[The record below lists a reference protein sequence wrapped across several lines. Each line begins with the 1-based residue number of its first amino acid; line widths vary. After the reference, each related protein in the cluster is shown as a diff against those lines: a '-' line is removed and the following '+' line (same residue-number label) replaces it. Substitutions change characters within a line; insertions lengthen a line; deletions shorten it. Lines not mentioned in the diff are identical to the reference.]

1 MKNCSKGDNATRSW
15 FLYLFFLYAA
25 VSPVSLS
32 ATNVMLALIFLAGF
46 VLYYRSDSSRRSLPP
61 IELLI
66 PCVLLFSWAGLTAL
80 ITKGMIVKTDISNI
94 WEYSAIIVLPLF
106 LPFSARLKEKII
118 MALFVFSSLVALLGL
133 MQHFYPSIV
142 YPFPRQL
149 FSGRIHGFFSHG
161 LHYSGFESI
170 IVIMALSLILF
181 AKLDRRMK
189 LCLWGVLALNASAL
203 LLSLSRS
210 YYISVVIII
219 LTILLIKK
227 TRYFVLGS
235 AILITLLLLIL
246 SFPNPLNNR
255 IQTLFDRDFQSNK
268 ERIYVWKTAVRMAS
282 DHPFVGV
289 GAGNWGEKAAEHY
302 FPLIEKET
310 DYKLTG
316 HSHAHNTYL
325 TWLSESGIPGLL
337 LFLLFWFLVVKRLFY
352 VKSKVERG
360 SFDYALIV
368 GTLAA
373 LGNLFIAGLF
383 EHNFGTS
390 VILLLICFLI
400 GLSLN
405 PSEELTV
412 HEPH

>member
-1 MKNCSKGDNATRSW
+1 M
-15 FLYLFFLYAA
+15 
-25 VSPVSLS
+25 
-32 ATNVMLALIFLAGF
+32 
-46 VLYYRSDSSRRSLPP
+46 
-61 IELLI
+61 
-66 PCVLLFSWAGLTAL
+66 TAL

-94 WEYSAIIVLPLF
+94 WEYSTIIVLPLF

-118 MALFVFSSLVALLGL
+118 MTLFVFSSLVALLGL
-133 MQHFYPSIV
+133 IQHINPSIV

-149 FSGRIHGFFSHG
+149 VSGRIHGFFSHG

-210 YYISVVIII
+210 YYISVAIII
-219 LTILLIKK
+219 LAILLIKK
-227 TRYFVLGS
+227 TRYFLLGCAVLIS
-235 AILITLLLLIL
+235 LLFLIL
-246 SFPNPLNNR
+246 SFPNPLNSR
-255 IQTLFDRDFQSNK
+255 IQTLLDSDFQSNK
-268 ERIYVWKTAVRMAS
+268 ERIYIWKTSVRMAS
-282 DHPFVGV
+282 DHPLVGV

-310 DYKLTG
+310 GYKLTG
-316 HSHAHNTYL
+316 HGHAHNTYL

-337 LFLLFWFLVVKRLFY
+337 LFLTFWSLVVRRLFY
-352 VKSKVERG
+352 VKSTVPKG

-368 GTLAA
+368 GTLGG
-373 LGNLFIAGLF
+373 LGNLFIAGMF

-390 VILLLICFLI
+390 VILLLISFLI
-400 GLSLN
+400 GLSLK
-405 PSEELTV
+405 PSEEITV
-412 HEPH
+412 NESC